1 MTEYKANSH
10 KVREEQ
16 KRENKEVVERKKI
29 EPVAKAKTK
38 KKAPC
43 SIRIRALSGNS
54 RS

>member
-29 EPVAKAKTK
+29 EPVAQAKTK
-38 KKAPC
+38 KK
-43 SIRIRALSGNS
+43 SE
-54 RS
+54 